1 MGGRSFRIDDG
12 GEVVICDLLIVIAV
26 AAVAVAVDFGLGQA
40 MVTGI
45 DFR

>member
-1 MGGRSFRIDDG
+1 MAGG
-12 GEVVICDLLIVIAV
+12 VVIICDLLIVVVVV
-26 AAVAVAVDFGLGQA
+26 AGDFGLGQA

>member
-1 MGGRSFRIDDG
+1 MAG
-12 GEVVICDLLIVIAV
+12 VVIICDLLIVVVVVV
-26 AAVAVAVDFGLGQA
+26 AGDFGLGQA